1 MSTINNTEYYRRRL
15 DEART
20 RADSALLPEVRRVHR
35 EMAER
40 YSILLQDAERGR
52 PAPPGLGIVPRD

>member
-1 MSTINNTEYYRRRL
+1 MSIIDNTEYYRRRL

-20 RADSALLPEVRRVHR
+20 RADNALLPEVRRVHR

-40 YSILLQDAERGR
+40 YSVMLQDAERGR
-52 PAPPGLGIVPRD
+52 PASPILGIVPRG